1 MSSVAQR
8 KPGQSRLVH
17 GSALQGQLQ
26 NAGLYLIYAAVAL
39 VFLFPLLWV
48 ASLSLKDL
56 STLFAYPPRLIPQ
69 DPAFGNYVEV
79 FKQSQLGVF
88 LVNSAKIVV
97 FTVLG
102 TLLVAIP
109 AAFAFSR
116 THFRSKNLFLFGIL
130 IFQMMSPLVIAIP
143 LYRYFNVIGILNQ
156 HWSTILVYIAVELPF
171 QTWLLRGFF
180 TSIPRSLDE
189 AAIIDGCTPLQAM
202 IHVILPVSTPG
213 IASVI
218 VYAGIRS
225 WSQFII
231 PFVLLSDNEN
241 FPVSVGILNYQSTV
255 EVISTHF
262 LAAASVLSVLPAV
275 LLFVVFQ
282 RFIISAI
289 TAGAVK
295 G

>member
-1 MSSVAQR
+1 MSNV
-8 KPGQSRLVH
+8 LH
-17 GSALQGQLQ
+17 GSRFRANVE
-26 NAGLYLIYAAVAL
+26 NATIYLVFVAVAV

-48 ASLSLKDL
+48 ASLSLKTL
-56 STLFAYPPRLIPQ
+56 GTLFAYPPELIPSE
-69 DPAFGNYVEV
+69 PAFMNYLDV
-79 FKQSQLGVF
+79 FRQSQLGLF
-88 LVNSAKIVV
+88 LYNSGKIVF
-97 FTVLG
+97 FTILG
-102 TLLVAIP
+102 TLVVAIP

-116 THFRSKNLFLFGIL
+116 ARFGAKNLLLFAIL

-143 LYRYFNVIGILNQ
+143 LYRYFNALGILNQ

-180 TSIPRSLDE
+180 ASIPRSLDE
-189 AAIIDGCTPLQAM
+189 AAIIDGCSPFQAM
-202 IHVILPVSTPG
+202 IYVILPISMPG

-231 PFVLLSDNEN
+231 PFVLLSDNGK

-255 EVISTHF
+255 EVISTHY
-262 LAAASVLSVLPAV
+262 LAAASILSVLPAV
-275 LLFVVFQ
+275 FLFIVFQ
-282 RFIISAI
+282 RFIIGAI